1 MKATPPGGGA
11 SWLFFG
17 CYIEK
22 HFTKLSQKR
31 AAPPGQEKSRSPWDH
46 STKSTAPIPFLPEPG
61 SLVKTPA
68 RGKGDANAD

>member
-1 MKATPPGGGA
+1 MDFFLGA
-11 SWLFFG
+11 LLRNISQ
-17 CYIEK
+17 
-22 HFTKLSQKR
+22 HFSQKR

-46 STKSTAPIPFLPEPG
+46 STKSTAPTPFLPEPG